1 MKLGG
6 FRNISFDLV
15 AMLLDLA
22 LAMLFCSNW
31 SRKRD
36 RRGQK
41 EWWTIRKS
49 YEEIWKWFE
58 ATTERTNQQK
68 IKYQVLFISCKPPWY
83 STMQSDFYFI
93 AFFWFRIY
101 RCAFSL
107 ILFHFNR
114 RELCGNVKEWLI
126 FHYRNAILN
135 VCSLPPQP
143 FAHTHKHIHSE
154 TFSAEIVFQLK
165 INTNQGILY
174 TFRTRP

>member
-6 FRNISFDLV
+6 FGNISFDLV

-68 IKYQVLFISCKPPWY
+68 IKYQVLFISCKPHDIRQCKVIFILLPFFGFVY
-83 STMQSDFYFI
+83 IGVLFLLFYFTSI
-93 AFFWFRIY
+93 DVNYVEMWRSGSFFTIEMR
-101 RCAFSL
+101 FSTFAL
-107 ILFHFNR
+107 YPHNHSLTHTNTSTVKLF
-114 RELCGNVKEWLI
+114 LQK
-126 FHYRNAILN
+126 
-135 VCSLPPQP
+135 S
-143 FAHTHKHIHSE
+143 
-154 TFSAEIVFQLK
+154 FSNWK
-165 INTNQGILY
+165 
-174 TFRTRP
+174 